1 MSSLGQL
8 NRSVAFEVVDDQG
21 KGQENVP
28 IVMITPEDKKIVGY
42 GFSEKDGV
50 GKATVSPSMKVPET
64 VIITAGTV
72 AGEKIST
79 IPVSHD
85 AAPGSQQVY
94 RFTMKSRKRITPE
107 LLLIGG
113 VAFMAGLLINE
124 IKDFKLE

>member
-8 NRSVAFEVVDDQG
+8 SRSVAFEVVDNHG
-21 KGQENVP
+21 EGQENVP
-28 IVMITPEDKKIVGY
+28 FVMITPSDKKVVGH

-50 GKATVSPSMKVPET
+50 GKVTVASTMKVPEM
-64 VIITAGTV
+64 VIVTAGTV

-79 IPVSHD
+79 TPVSHN
-85 AAPGSQQVY
+85 AKPGSNQVY
-94 RFTMKSRKRITPE
+94 RFTMKSKKRITPE

-113 VAFMAGLLINE
+113 VAFMAGLLLNE